1 MQQLV
6 ASARPALEACCSS
19 IDIEGIELE
28 WTRLKTSLMKNRFVL
43 CSIVNAFPIAKVS
56 YFENNI

>member
-28 WTRLKTSLMKNRFVL
+28 WTRLKTSLMKNRFIL

-56 YFENNI
+56 